1 MPSSGQPARVQALM
15 PPQCVDLASFVCILR
30 LRRSYCEACSR
41 SQPFNLVAVV
51 SAAIATPVNW
61 KEGDEVVI
69 LPSIKNEEADK
80 LFPQGYREIKSYLRM
95 TTVKK

>member
-1 MPSSGQPARVQALM
+1 
-15 PPQCVDLASFVCILR
+15 
-30 LRRSYCEACSR
+30 
-41 SQPFNLVAVV
+41 
-51 SAAIATPVNW
+51 VNW

-80 LFPQGYREIKSYLRM
+80 LFPQGYREIKPYLRM